1 MTFLQK
7 YILFPK
13 RFGFYP
19 YFWLI
24 WIIFPI
30 TSLWP
35 VNTVHR
41 GIAVGLLVVFIW
53 FYRNGYSVTK
63 TLPIWIVGQYVLC
76 LILTITNSWIYLT
89 LFTAWEIG
97 SLPLSKRKFNGYLI
111 GYYLTLAACIFWLLV
126 QAKFAFFGM
135 GDDSGVGGGIVMIL
149 FEIFSPLAGKS
160 ISNSYHRS
168 QELQAQNSRYADV
181 IKRGERERI
190 ARDLHDTLGQSFS
203 TITVKAELASKLL
216 VKKPDQVQKELAEIA
231 TASRN
236 NLQLVRQIVTGLR
249 QLSIAEMMIE
259 VANKLKAGQINLETN
274 HEELANAWPAKIQ
287 NVVAEVLREATTNVV
302 NYSHAGQLQVSFTE
316 TDKGYQVN
324 ISDNGIGYS
333 RIRNNAHGIAGMKER
348 AAIAGGKLEIT
359 TSRNGTEIELVLP
372 KDSYAHQP

>member
-1 MTFLQK
+1 MKFLQK

-35 VNTVHR
+35 FDTAHKLVT
-41 GIAVGLLVVFIW
+41 AGLLAVFIW
-53 FYRNGYSVTK
+53 IYRNGYSVTK
-63 TLPIWIVGQYVLC
+63 ALPIWIYGQYLLC
-76 LILTITNSWIYLT
+76 LILTVTDSWVYLT

-97 SLPLSKRKFNGYLI
+97 SLPISKQKFRQYLI
-111 GYYLTLAACIFWLLV
+111 GYYVTLGTCLLWLAI
-126 QAKFAFFGM
+126 QFQPNFFSWGSS
-135 GDDSGVGGGIVMIL
+135 SGVGGGIVMIL
-149 FEIFSPLAGKS
+149 FELFSPLAAKS
-160 ISNSYHRS
+160 ISNSYRRT
-168 QELQAQNSRYADV
+168 QEMRAQNSRYADV

-216 VKKPDQVQKELAEIA
+216 EKKPEQVAGELKEIA

-249 QLSIAEMMIE
+249 QLSIAEMMID
-259 VANKLKAGQINLETN
+259 VADTLKASQIGLDTINEDLTN
-274 HEELANAWPAKIQ
+274 QWPAKVQ
-287 NVVAEVLREATTNVV
+287 NVVAEILREAVTNVI
-302 NYSHAGQLQVSFTE
+302 NYSHADQV
-316 TDKGYQVN
+316 QVN
-324 ISDNGIGYS
+324 FDEVDDDYLVTITDDGTGYTKV
-333 RIRNNAHGIAGMKER
+333 RDNAHGISGMRER
-348 AAIAGGKLEIT
+348 VTIAGGQFNIKT
-359 TSRNGTEIELVLP
+359 GRNGTTITLKLP
-372 KDSYAHQP
+372 KEQDK